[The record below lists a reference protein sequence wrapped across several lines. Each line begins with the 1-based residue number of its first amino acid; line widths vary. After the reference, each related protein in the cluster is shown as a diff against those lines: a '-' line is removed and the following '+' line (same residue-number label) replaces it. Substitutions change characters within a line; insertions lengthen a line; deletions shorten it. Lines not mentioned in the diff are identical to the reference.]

1 MEKLNSTPGQ
11 ITTKSKKEL
20 ADKASSTLEAAL
32 GALDLLIDVTENVPY
47 LGLIAG
53 CIKKLIE
60 IRNTMQHNKE
70 LACQLCVTV
79 EDLTELVARG
89 LHDLDTANRETA
101 MTHLEDD
108 LKRYQSIVKDIAD
121 ILAEWTSMAWIKR
134 AWKYGDFADIAASID
149 RKLASFRDV
158 FSLARL
164 IDLSKGQDD
173 LKLKMGQVINR
184 GVRQNLKEW
193 LKPANVGA
201 SHRSAAAARHPGSG
215 LWLLEESAQF
225 REWMY
230 SSNSFLWLYGISGSG
245 KTVLSSSI
253 IETVRGRGEACAF
266 FYFEVTDSEQRT
278 ITHLLC
284 SLVIQLSVQFEAQDQ
299 VLHALWKSHA
309 DGQQGLPTDSELVSK
324 GLIPILRKFKRPVY
338 IVLDALDEASDRREN
353 LLDVVTDIV
362 DAQLSNV
369 RLLVASRPEVR
380 FEARLAG
387 RGVAVSLEGVV
398 DRDIECFVHAI
409 LSKETRWPA
418 ARKDDVKTKLLQRS
432 SGMFRLVSLQL
443 SDLRS
448 RGWILSKVD
457 AALSSMPCS
466 LPDFYDRILKD
477 ITNPEMVANVC
488 RTINWVI
495 ASRRPMQLVELVDAL
510 AFDFGNEPLRFDP
523 DARMSPEVLVAACEG
538 FISVTADVVKIAHS
552 SVTEYFLSS
561 RKSKDALD
569 GYAEVQFNSA
579 HFLIAQTCVAYLC
592 SFDPDIPFATIPSS
606 YPLAQYAAKNWG
618 FHAKLVLDLSQDA
631 DGHGHQNIPVP
642 ERQLLLDR
650 TLELFRQESSQY
662 TTLCQLQSEIAQYLP
677 PAVYLLVYAQIQ
689 AVLVELLMRGA
700 DVNAQSRLYGNTLQ
714 AAAERGHTDMTRLL
728 LEKGAEVDAAG
739 GQYGNALWAATRCG
753 HIEIVKMLLENG
765 ANVNAKG
772 GKYGNALR
780 AASVFGHAD
789 IVAVLL
795 EKGAVVAVEG
805 LYSSR
810 YSYD

>member
-11 ITTKSKKEL
+11 FMTKFKKEL

-32 GALDLLIDVTENVPY
+32 GALDLLSDVTENVPY
-47 LGLIAG
+47 IGLIAG
-53 CIKKLIE
+53 CVKKLIE
-60 IRNTMQHNKE
+60 IRNTMHHNKE

-79 EDLTELVARG
+79 GDLTEVVSRG
-89 LHDLDTANRETA
+89 LHDLDAPSRETA
-101 MTHLEDD
+101 MTYLEDD
-108 LKRYQSIVKDIAD
+108 LKRYQNIVKDTAD

-149 RKLASFRDV
+149 RKLSSFRDV

-173 LKLKMGQVINR
+173 LKLKMGQVINQ

-201 SHRSAAAARHPGSG
+201 SHRSAAGARHPGSG

-230 SSNSFLWLYGISGSG
+230 SPNSCLWLYGISGSG

-266 FYFEVTDSEQRT
+266 FYFEATNSKQRT
-278 ITHLLC
+278 ITHFLC
-284 SLVIQLSVQFEAQDQ
+284 SLVIQLSVQLEPPDQ

-309 DGQQGLPTDSELVSK
+309 DGQQGLPTDSELVTK
-324 GLIPILRKFKRPVY
+324 ALIPILRKFNRPVY

-353 LLDVVTDIV
+353 LLDVVTVIV

-380 FEARLAG
+380 FEARLAD

-398 DRDIECFVHAI
+398 NQDIECFVDAI

-418 ARKDDVKTKLLQRS
+418 ARKGDVKTKLLERS
-432 SGMFRLVSLQL
+432 GGMFRLVSLQL

-457 AALSSMPCS
+457 SALSSMPSS
-466 LPDFYDRILKD
+466 LPDFYDRVLKN
-477 ITNPEMVANVC
+477 ITNPEMVSNVC

-510 AFDFGNEPLRFDP
+510 AFDFGNEPLSFDP
-523 DARMSPEVLVAACEG
+523 GARMSPEVLVAACAG
-538 FISVTADVVKIAHS
+538 FISVAADVVKIAHS

-561 RKSKDALD
+561 RKSKDGLD
-569 GYAEVQFNSA
+569 GYVEVQFNSA
-579 HFLIAQTCVAYLC
+579 HFLVTQTCVAYLC
-592 SFDPDIPFATIPSS
+592 SFDPNIAFATIPSN
-606 YPLAQYAAKNWG
+606 YPLAEYAATNWG
-618 FHAKLVLDLSQDA
+618 FHAKLVLDLSLDA
-631 DGHGHQNIPVP
+631 DGHGHHIPIP
-642 ERQLLLDR
+642 QRQLLLDR
-650 TLELFRQESSQY
+650 ILELLRQGTSQY
-662 TTLCQLQSEIAQYLP
+662 TTLCEFQSETSHNLP
-677 PAVYLLVYAQIQ
+677 PAVYLVVYAQIY
-689 AVLVELLMRGA
+689 AVLMEFLEGGA
-700 DVNAQSRLYGNTLQ
+700 DVNAQSRLYGNALQ
-714 AAAERGHTDMTRLL
+714 AAAERGHIEMARLL
-728 LEKGAEVDAAG
+728 LKKGAEVDAAG
-739 GQYGNALWAATRCG
+739 GQYGNALWAASRCG
-753 HIEIVKMLLENG
+753 HTEIVKMLLENG

-795 EKGAVVAVEG
+795 EKGAVVATEG